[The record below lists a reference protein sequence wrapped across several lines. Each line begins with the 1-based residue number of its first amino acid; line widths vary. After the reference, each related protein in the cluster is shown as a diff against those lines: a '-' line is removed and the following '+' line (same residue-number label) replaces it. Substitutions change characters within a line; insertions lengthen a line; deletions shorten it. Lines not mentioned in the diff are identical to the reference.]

1 MIEFWVSV
9 GVGILSA
16 LIPVANAEA
25 YVVGNEVAGLG
36 DMVPVAV
43 GIGVGQTFGK
53 VALFLSVR
61 WGRQTP
67 FVKKRRADPRPPRT
81 RFGVWLRRTLDF
93 LVHLIEHRWW
103 GVPILFLAASVGIP
117 PLYPVA
123 FLAGATRIN
132 VWLFTVVVL
141 VGRQLRFLALALGVS
156 GVIPMLPV

>member
-25 YVVGNEVAGLG
+25 YVIGNEVTGIGGML
-36 DMVPVAV
+36 PVAV
-43 GIGVGQTFGK
+43 GIGIGQTLGK
-53 VALFLSVR
+53 VALFLSIR

-81 RFGVWLRRTLDF
+81 RFRAWLRRTMDF
-93 LVHLIEHRWW
+93 LVRLIEDRRW
-103 GVPILFLAASVGIP
+103 GVPILFLAASIGIP

-123 FLAGATRIN
+123 FLAGATKIN
-132 VWLFTVVVL
+132 VWLFTLVVL
-141 VGRQLRFLALALGVS
+141 VGRELRFVALALGVA
-156 GVIPMLPV
+156 GVIPMLAV